1 LNSHPIGGRASHV
14 HAKENEF
21 GTQEA
26 RKKNEFGSQEAR
38 KRMNLAVTQQWARPG
53 FQIRKAGKYEEDE
66 ILLGRILSEGHAS
79 ACPGTSNF

>member
-1 LNSHPIGGRASHV
+1 LNSHPIGGTCFACPRQ
-14 HAKENEF
+14 KRNEF

-53 FQIRKAGKYEEDE
+53 FQMRKAGK
-66 ILLGRILSEGHAS
+66 
-79 ACPGTSNF
+79 T